1 MGRGTVQKGTMRRT
15 AGPWRLCISGRRDL
29 RCRVSWL
36 SLHHDRCPG
45 VTETDGESFEA
56 SEEEC
61 AKQCFISKNSCTSF
75 STRPGK
81 NDKKDLCLLDTVFEN
96 QVILDLG
103 PIYNA
108 NFRFLTP
115 WSRKLLGTTTS
126 LM

>member
-1 MGRGTVQKGTMRRT
+1 M
-15 AGPWRLCISGRRDL
+15 
-29 RCRVSWL
+29 
-36 SLHHDRCPG
+36 
-45 VTETDGESFEA
+45 TETDGETFEA

-61 AKQCFISKNSCTSF
+61 AKKCYISKNSCTSF

-81 NDKKDLCLLDTVFEN
+81 DGKKDLCLLDTVFEN

-103 PIYNA
+103 PIYNEY
-108 NFRFLTP
+108 FRFLTP